1 MTTTAHHVAVVGNGP
16 VGQTAALMLA
26 RWGLPVTLLDGRP
39 HRDAA
44 GSKSIV
50 QQRDVLDAWESVGA
64 GRRIAG
70 EGVTWTTARTFY
82 RDAELFSV
90 TFADPGKSAF
100 PPFVNI
106 SQSRTEEIL
115 DERIAAQ
122 PLISVRWGHR
132 VTGLAQDPGGV
143 TLTCAADGGPVAVRA
158 GYVVACAGA
167 RGGEVR
173 EMLGAGF
180 DGQSFGDRFLICDI
194 RTDLPGW
201 ARERRFYFD
210 PPWNPGRQVL
220 IHPCPG
226 STYRIDWQVPADFD
240 EAAGARHARIR
251 TILGD
256 RPYEVVWSSVYRF
269 SSRVTDRMRAGRVLL
284 AGDLA
289 HEFSPFGARGL
300 NSGVQ
305 DAENA
310 AWKIAFVLRGWA
322 PEALLDSYHAERRAA
337 ALENLEVTSATMRF
351 LVPATDGERRHRL
364 DTLNRAAA
372 DPAAR
377 AAVDSG
383 RLAEPFWYTGSPLT
397 TPDPARPFA
406 GRPPRGE
413 VPPPGPGILVPD
425 VPFLNERPGATTLRS
440 LAREGLVVLCACG
453 ADVAAAREA
462 ASSVAAP
469 VRVLDAAALG
479 DSAAALAEAALAE
492 AALAEAAL
500 AEAGLAGSGEV
511 WVIRPDA
518 HAAAVLHDP
527 GPAEIAA
534 ALRRAL
540 GVPSGPGNPPPG
552 GPALEEAV

>member
-1 MTTTAHHVAVVGNGP
+1 MTPPVAVLGNGP
-16 VGQTAALMLA
+16 VGQTTALMLA
-26 RWGLPVTLLDGRP
+26 RWGVPVLLLDQRAE
-39 HRDAA
+39 RDAA

-50 QQRDVLDAWESVGA
+50 QQRDVLDAWEAVGA
-64 GRRIAG
+64 GRRIAA

-90 TFADPGKSAF
+90 TFAEAGRPEF

-106 SQSRTEEIL
+106 SQSRTEQIL
-115 DERIAAQ
+115 DECIAAQ

-143 TLTCAADGGPVAVRA
+143 SVSCATAAGPAVLRA
-158 GYVVACAGA
+158 GYAVACAGA
-167 RGGEVR
+167 HGEPLR
-173 EMLGAGF
+173 RMLGVRFA
-180 DGQSFGDRFLICDI
+180 GQSFGDLFLICDI
-194 RTDLPGW
+194 RTGLPGW

-226 STYRIDWQVPADFD
+226 STYRVDWQVPADFD
-240 EAAGARHARIR
+240 ETPGARDARIR
-251 TILGD
+251 KIIGD
-256 RPYEVVWSSVYRF
+256 RPYELVWSSVYRF
-269 SSRVTDRMRAGRVLL
+269 SSRVADRMRAGRVLL

-289 HEFSPFGARGL
+289 HQLSPFGARGL

-322 PEALLDSYHAERRAA
+322 PDALLDSYHAERHAA
-337 ALENLEVTSATMRF
+337 ACENLEVTSATMRF
-351 LVPATDGERRHRL
+351 LVPATGAERRHRVA
-364 DTLNRAAA
+364 TLEAAVA

-377 AAVDSG
+377 SAVDSG
-383 RLAEPFWYTGSPLT
+383 RLAEPFWYSASPLT

-406 GRPPRGE
+406 GRPARGA

-425 VPFLNERPGATTLRS
+425 VPIFAAQRSARGTLRA
-440 LAREGLVVLCACG
+440 LARGGFLLLCASG
-453 ADVAAAREA
+453 ADVAAAHGA
-462 ASSVAAP
+462 AATVAAP
-469 VRVLDAAALG
+469 VRVLDAAALP
-479 DSAAALAEAALAE
+479 DSGAG
-492 AALAEAAL
+492 L
-500 AEAGLAGSGEV
+500 AEAGLAAPGEV

-518 HAAAVLHDP
+518 HAAAVLR
-527 GPAEIAA
+527 GAGQAEIVA

-540 GVPSGPGNPPPG
+540 
-552 GPALEEAV
+552 ALPEAPC